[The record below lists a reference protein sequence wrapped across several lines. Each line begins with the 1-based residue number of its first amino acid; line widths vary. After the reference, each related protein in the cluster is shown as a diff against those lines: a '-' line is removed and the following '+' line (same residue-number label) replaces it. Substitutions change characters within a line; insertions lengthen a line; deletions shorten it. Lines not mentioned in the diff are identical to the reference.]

1 MNTSTAF
8 SAAER
13 LLKSADSLDFALA
26 QGKKSNNE
34 RKSHTTST
42 TTNKTNKKT
51 RALKLKN
58 YS

>member
-34 RKSHTTST
+34 RKSHTST
-42 TTNKTNKKT
+42 KTNKTNKKT

>member
-34 RKSHTTST
+34 RKSHTST